1 MFTMVKVCRI
11 CERSF
16 TRQWNLDRH
25 MQDIH
30 HIPKDGENYRIK
42 QKYEGPQYTY
52 PSSFRNEQFRI
63 YENNTT
69 ETGYYEKPHE
79 YPYNTYNYSSND
91 LYNNRFYDDFE
102 PVPLDK
108 KENKLT
114 IHDMLRIQRGL
125 KILIN
130 YLQRIYPN
138 SVVVQ
143 QIYWLNYLC
152 CTKKSIQPL
161 RDFYQKKNL
170 MHIWPID

>member
-1 MFTMVKVCRI
+1 MVKVCQI

-25 MQDIH
+25 MQGIH
-30 HIPKDGENYRIK
+30 NIPTNGEYYRIK
-42 QKYEGPQYTY
+42 PKYEGPLYTY
-52 PSSFRNEQFRI
+52 PSSFRNEQFRN

-69 ETGYYEKPHE
+69 ETGYYENPSV
-79 YPYNTYNYSSND
+79 YPYITYNYSSHD
-91 LYNNRFYDDFE
+91 SYNNRFYDDFE
-102 PVPLDK
+102 PVSPDK
-108 KENKLT
+108 KEKKLT
-114 IHDMLRIQRGL
+114 FHDVLRIQRGL

-138 SVVVQ
+138 SVVYQ

-152 CTKKSIQPL
+152 YTKKSIQPL

-170 MHIWPID
+170 MYIWPID